1 MKFLHAADLHIDSPL
16 HGLGDFAD
24 APVSEIR
31 LAPREAFRRLIR
43 LAQTEQVDFVVLA
56 GDIFDGSWNDMGTAL
71 FFSTE
76 IKKLHPIPVFV
87 MRGNHDAETELFR
100 RLPPLEHVHE
110 FNTTAPETK
119 RLDAIGV
126 AIHGQS
132 YGSRAVTTDISA
144 RYPRPLRDYVNIG
157 VLHTSLAGGYAGH
170 DNYAPCS
177 LAALK
182 THDYDYWALGH
193 IHMRQEL
200 RLDPYVIFPGNLQGR
215 HIKETG
221 PKGCY
226 IVEGEAGNLSATFHP
241 LDVVRWMD
249 ETVDVTGL
257 PDENDALS
265 AAYRVIEACKEQ
277 QAGPLLCVR
286 ITLTGATDAH
296 RELVR
301 NAKGNE
307 DALRARVGP
316 DPWLTELRLETD
328 PLVDVAS
335 VRRQDDLTGELFRAL
350 DQARVSPE
358 QDEGIGAILKPLA
371 SKLPGRVQDLFGTR
385 FDDPD
390 VLRSLI
396 DRAERILAAEIFG
409 SK

>member
-16 HGLGDFAD
+16 RGLGDLTD
-24 APVSEIR
+24 APISEIR
-31 LAPREAFRRLIR
+31 AAPREAFRRLIQ
-43 LAQTEQVDFVVLA
+43 LAQDEQVDFVVLA
-56 GDIFDGSWNDMGTAL
+56 GDIFDGKWNDMGTAL

-76 IKKLHPIPVFV
+76 IKKLHPIRVFIT
-87 MRGNHDAETELFR
+87 RGNHDAETELFKK
-100 RLPPLEHVHE
+100 LPPLEHVHE
-110 FNTTAPETK
+110 FKTAAAELQ
-119 RLDAIGV
+119 RLDEIGV

-132 YGSRAVTTDISA
+132 YGTKAVITDLA
-144 RYPRPLRDYVNIG
+144 AGYPLPLRDYVNIG
-157 VLHTSLAGGYAGH
+157 VLHTSLGGGYAGH
-170 DNYAPCS
+170 DNYAPCT

-182 THDYDYWALGH
+182 AHGYDYWALGH

-200 RLDPYVIFPGNLQGR
+200 NLDPHVIYPGNLQGR

-226 IVEGEAGNLSATFHP
+226 IVEGETGRLTATFHS

-249 ETVDVTGL
+249 LSVDVSNL
-257 PDENDALS
+257 PDENDALRS
-265 AAYRVIEACKEQ
+265 AYQAIEACKAQ
-277 QAGPLLCVR
+277 HAGPLMCVR
-286 ITLTGATDAH
+286 VTLTGATDAH
-296 RELVR
+296 RALVR

-316 DPWLTELRLETD
+316 DPWLVELRLKTT
-328 PLVDVAS
+328 PTVDIAE

-350 DQARVSPE
+350 DHARNQPE
-358 QDEGIGAILKPLA
+358 REEGIFAVLKSVNAKIPA
-371 SKLPGRVQDLFGTR
+371 RVQDIFGTR

-396 DRAERILAAEIFG
+396 DGAESILAAEIFG
-409 SK
+409 SR